1 LYDVGIACVCTAFE
15 RGDTAAAE
23 AEAENENIITS
34 TAGSIR
40 DRVNIFTEAGTQRF
54 RSDEEGFS
62 RKTRGVS
69 MKLKDKM
76 AALEGKQENSQPQ
89 ELDRRT
95 LSLSSGLAN
104 RMKALEAEVSKG
116 SLTSHGVTV
125 TSSVKDKMAA
135 LQNTSS
141 DAPLRE
147 EITVA
152 SSLKDKIRSLQE
164 DAERPME
171 RSRDIAVGSSLR
183 ETIGNLQREATKQT
197 VTSSA
202 VTVRTSLRLSCRCD
216 GQCLRANKRYTAPV
230 TDPLLP
236 RTAAGWQQHQ
246 RHCYQGRGRRIA
258 PAGRI

>member
-1 LYDVGIACVCTAFE
+1 
-15 RGDTAAAE
+15 
-23 AEAENENIITS
+23 
-34 TAGSIR
+34 
-40 DRVNIFTEAGTQRF
+40 
-54 RSDEEGFS
+54 
-62 RKTRGVS
+62 

-76 AALEGKQENSQPQ
+76 AALEGKQENIQPQ

-104 RMKALEAEVSKG
+104 RMKALEAEASKG

-202 VTVRTSLRLSCRCD
+202 VTVRNFPS
-216 GQCLRANKRYTAPV
+216 A
-230 TDPLLP
+230 LLP
-236 RTAAGWQQHQ
+236 L
-246 RHCYQGRGRRIA
+246 
-258 PAGRI
+258 